1 MSWLKKIIFLLGFS
15 IAFTFAVHAKS
26 TDSESNFPHSS
37 ESYVADSIHFSS
49 ALQPQSGINL
59 FLTQK
64 SNSPGFIKYFEN
76 FLIVLPG
83 FETPT
88 SKVIVPKQNSNRYEK
103 VFCLL
108 FPFHFFW

>member
-15 IAFTFAVHAKS
+15 IAFTFALHAKS
-26 TDSESNFPHSS
+26 TDSQSNFPQSS
-37 ESYVADSIHFSS
+37 ESYVSDSIHFSS

-59 FLTQK
+59 FSAQK
-64 SNSPGFIKYFEN
+64 SNTVVFIKYFEN
-76 FLIVLPG
+76 FLEVLPQFG
-83 FETPT
+83 TLNN
-88 SKVIVPKQNSNRYEK
+88 KVIVPKQNTNRYEK

>member
-59 FLTQK
+59 FSAQK
-64 SNSPGFIKYFEN
+64 SNTVVFIKYFEN
-76 FLIVLPG
+76 FLEVLPQFG
-83 FETPT
+83 TLNN
-88 SKVIVPKQNSNRYEK
+88 KVIVPKQNTNRYEK